1 MNDEIRQPG
10 KWLDGELTQQETA
23 EILAYS
29 DIAEKIR
36 DETDRDVIL
45 DAIGPYLN
53 TLMHLLYLMLKG
65 KLDLHTTETGIEFPD
80 GRPMDLVGAVLDF
93 LSSSNENLFLPSIS
107 LAKIESLDYPL
118 DKVNRT
124 VWGLLETD
132 TRGQIGIGTEAIGS
146 SKQIT
151 ILYSINFEDLPPG
164 VSITR
169 KLEAYDKRVYIAAAA
184 LFNAGKEIVTYTEI
198 YNAMGYTGR
207 PGAADLEKMDKAIS
221 KMGAARIFLDNA
233 QEIAAKYK
241 YDKVKYDGPL
251 LPFERVRAIAN
262 GTITESAVRLFREP
276 PLVTFA
282 RNRKQITTIPRKLLQ
297 SPLNKTDQNMRLED
311 YLIEEITGVRGKRRN
326 NKFLFETVYAAT
338 GINTKKQKQRAPEK
352 IQKLLTHYQ
361 SCGFIER
368 FTMAGDGFTV
378 YYAHGGQNSA
388 P

>member
-1 MNDEIRQPG
+1 MNDERRQPG
-10 KWLDGELTQQETA
+10 KWLDEELTPE
-23 EILAYS
+23 EVNDILAY
-29 DIAEKIR
+29 AEEAEALQG
-36 DETDRDVIL
+36 ETDRDVIL
-45 DAIGPYLN
+45 DKIAPYLDA
-53 TLMHLLYLMLKG
+53 LMHLLYRIAKG
-65 KLDLHTTETGIEFPD
+65 KFGLHATENGVEMEN
-80 GRPMDLVGAVLDF
+80 GRSYDLVSAVADLLATNND
-93 LSSSNENLFLPSIS
+93 NLALPSIT
-107 LAKIESLDYPL
+107 LAKLESLDYPL

-352 IQKLLTHYQ
+352 IQKLLAHYQ